1 MGGIAEFVH
10 FDRNNNKVHK
20 DDLKDD
26 RAPTLQIV
34 HYHDK
39 GDTNILFAQWNNPQ
53 KFEAGRQKSLFP
65 SAPSYVDLAPHDDF
79 TTPSDLVSFE
89 YDGEAVIFTAN
100 KIGAKGWLPRFTVAG
115 VAPVLLLKDAN
126 VHVIKRG
133 KDTFID
139 CVLKEGGDGECQ
151 IQFVFTWPTI
161 QRQQT
166 QYFPEGPQ
174 TQYFPEAP
182 QTQYFPA
189 SEEPLEKP
197 LEDDKTDTTL
207 PYTAAADKDVGDKL
221 GSEATTPRDAGAA
234 ASGFQW
240 KMDTAAV
247 SPEAWM
253 TPFKAHITDPA
264 NLGTVTQW
272 QTEAQASAGG
282 ADNKKTFAGK
292 CLAFV
297 MKQFKTTMEGAD
309 AKSAVD
315 VRMQTHNEKL
325 TKPPTKKEKK
335 DAAEAA
341 EEEKRKSKKGKG
353 VKRTAGKQRIPAG
366 KKPKPSAKK
375 HKPAAADSSSSSSES
390 EDDQRK
396 PAGKKKKGAASGK
409 KAASKAS
416 SYVDSSDTD

>member
-26 RAPTLQIV
+26 RAPTLQIM

-39 GDTNILFAQWNNPQ
+39 EATNVLFAQFNSRE
-53 KFEAGRQKSLFP
+53 KFEAGRQKSIFP
-65 SAPSYVDLAPHDDF
+65 SIPSYVDLAPHTDF
-79 TTPSDLVSFE
+79 DTPSGLVSIE
-89 YDGEAVIFTAN
+89 YNGEDVIFTAI
-100 KIGAKGWLPRFTVAG
+100 KIGLPKWLPRFTVAG
-115 VAPVLLLKDAN
+115 GSPLILLKEAN
-126 VHVIKRG
+126 VFVIKRG
-133 KDTFID
+133 KDAYID
-139 CVLKEGGDGECQ
+139 CVLKEGGDGKFEY
-151 IQFVFTWPTI
+151 QFAVTWPRI

-166 QYFPEGPQ
+166 QYFPEEQQ
-174 TQYFPEAP
+174 TLYFPEAQ

-197 LEDDKTDTTL
+197 LEEEKTDATL
-207 PYTAAADKDVGDKL
+207 PYTADKDVGDKL

-247 SPEAWM
+247 SPAAWM

-272 QTEAQASAGG
+272 QTEAQASAGD

-315 VRMQTHNEKL
+315 ARMQTHNEKL

-341 EEEKRKSKKGKG
+341 EDEKRKSKKVGKAPRK
-353 VKRTAGKQRIPAG
+353 KRQ
-366 KKPKPSAKK
+366 
-375 HKPAAADSSSSSSES
+375 
-390 EDDQRK
+390 
-396 PAGKKKKGAASGK
+396 AASGK
-409 KAASKAS
+409 KRKAVSES